1 MEAKNEMAQV
11 KLARRPIVGYTAP
24 VSVSAHLTP
33 EPERRLWL
41 ILESMRHEVDS
52 ADLRIA
58 ALTAFAAA
66 ELYLFRLML
75 PGGAAALF
83 AYTALTA
90 VLPLGVFAFAP
101 LRRLPSWL
109 RFLEPH
115 RDKMRADDSLITV
128 DDLVKYS
135 HGDLI
140 FRLDKYL
147 GGGITAT
154 PYYEDIVGQ
163 IVENARVAW
172 RKRRLLR
179 WSCALAGAAQL
190 GLLAG
195 LL

>member
-1 MEAKNEMAQV
+1 M
-11 KLARRPIVGYTAP
+11 
-24 VSVSAHLTP
+24 SVSAHLTP

-52 ADLRIA
+52 ADLRVA
-58 ALTAFAAA
+58 AVTALAAA
-66 ELYLFRLML
+66 ELAFLK
-75 PGGAAALF
+75 PGPSLAAL
-83 AYTALTA
+83 LGV
-90 VLPLGVFAFAP
+90 VLPLGMFAFTP
-101 LRRLPSWL
+101 LKRLPKWL
-109 RFLEPH
+109 QFLETR
-115 RDKMRADDSLITV
+115 RDKMRADDSLILV

-163 IVENARVAW
+163 IVENARVAA
-172 RKRRLLR
+172 RKQRLLR
-179 WSCALAGAAQL
+179 AACVITGLGQL

-195 LL
+195 LLGL

>member
-1 MEAKNEMAQV
+1 M
-11 KLARRPIVGYTAP
+11 
-24 VSVSAHLTP
+24 SVSAHLTP

-41 ILESMRHEVDS
+41 ILESMRHAVDA
-52 ADLRIA
+52 ADVRIGG
-58 ALTAFAAA
+58 LTAFALA
-66 ELYLFRLML
+66 EL
-75 PGGAAALF
+75 ALVQVL
-83 AYTALTA
+83 APAGPAGLLAQLSLTA

-101 LRRLPSWL
+101 MRRLPKWL
-109 RFLEPH
+109 QFLGPH
-115 RDKMRADDSLITV
+115 HGKMRAEDSLITV

-172 RKRRLLR
+172 RKQRLLR
-179 WSCALAGAAQL
+179 VACAIACAGQL
-190 GLLAG
+190 GLLG
-195 LL
+195 QLIWR

>member
-1 MEAKNEMAQV
+1 M
-11 KLARRPIVGYTAP
+11 
-24 VSVSAHLTP
+24 SVSAHLTP

-41 ILESMRHEVDS
+41 ILESMRREVDW
-52 ADLRIA
+52 ADARIG

-66 ELYLFRLML
+66 ELAFARD
-75 PGGAAALF
+75 PGTAAAL
-83 AYTALTA
+83 ALTA
-90 VLPLGVFAFAP
+90 ALPIGVFAFAP
-101 LRRLPSWL
+101 LRRLPLWL

-115 RDKMRADDSLITV
+115 REKMRAEDNLITV

-154 PYYEDIVGQ
+154 PYYEDVVGQ

-172 RKRRLLR
+172 RKQRLLR
-179 WSCALAGAAQL
+179 WSCLLVGAGQL
-190 GLLAG
+190 GLLAQ
-195 LL
+195 LFRR